1 MGATLAA
8 MPIFLRTV
16 FALAMA
22 VVFLFGGA
30 PLASAHADL
39 ESSSPSDD
47 ASLAS
52 PPQRVVLRFDTPV
65 DPAFSTVKVIGPDGR
80 SHWEEGKP
88 ATAGKRV
95 TTELRSLDEAGWYA
109 VTYRVLTTDGH
120 PVSGTVQFA
129 LRETSETTT
138 AAPQPAPA
146 ASRQQ
151 ETGGFGWSPWLVVG
165 AVVLLAGGGLAAR
178 LVTRGQKID

>member
-8 MPIFLRTV
+8 MPIFLRTLS
-16 FALAMA
+16 ALAMV

-47 ASLAS
+47 ANLSS

-80 SHWEEGKP
+80 SHWEEGGP

-95 TTELRSLDEAGWYA
+95 TTGLRSLDEAGWYA

-129 LRETSETTT
+129 LRETSDATT
-138 AAPQPAPA
+138 APQPAPGTA
-146 ASRQQ
+146 RQQ
-151 ETGGFGWSPWLVVG
+151 ETGGIGWSPWLVVG
-165 AVVLLAGGGLAAR
+165 AVVLLAAGVLAAR
-178 LVTRGQKID
+178 LVTRGQQVD